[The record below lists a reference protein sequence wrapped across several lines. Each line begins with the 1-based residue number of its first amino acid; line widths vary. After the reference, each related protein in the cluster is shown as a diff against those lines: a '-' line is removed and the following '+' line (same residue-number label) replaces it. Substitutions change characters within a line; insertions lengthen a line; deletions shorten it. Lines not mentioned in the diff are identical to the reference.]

1 MLQGCSRTS
10 RTSRTSGCDGCEPNG
25 ACQDYVLQDDII
37 FPAYKNTEYNK
48 CLNRESMLNVIRY
61 RMADGFS
68 RDPAT
73 KARLNLPEDLANL
86 IIDPPAADEEE
97 EWPQYEQNIF
107 EDDETEMHPYDEADD
122 AMFDIGYMAR
132 SIRAGD
138 PAHAVMVYHTTK
150 HHVTDFDPVMITKLW
165 ELGMHVEAKDL
176 YERTLQFVAS
186 DGMYSFTSIAVLWNA
201 GMEDQAWQLHILKAR
216 WLPEGYPAGMINHYL
231 QLHMHKLAQSL
242 HDRTISVLYDGVDD
256 DIYDIDEVVVC
267 IVAMTAFGMKDQARE
282 LYEFTLKVEEDFDW
296 KIILKL
302 KECGMEMEAAALF
315 ERTYTMAKVLDA
327 RGIVELYKAG
337 FKQQA
342 EDLYAYTFDKGTWY
356 DWPAIIEMNE
366 IGMRFR

>member
-1 MLQGCSRTS
+1 M
-10 RTSRTSGCDGCEPNG
+10 DD
-25 ACQDYVLQDDII
+25 ADDDI
-37 FPAYKNTEYNK
+37 
-48 CLNRESMLNVIRY
+48 
-61 RMADGFS
+61 
-68 RDPAT
+68 
-73 KARLNLPEDLANL
+73 
-86 IIDPPAADEEE
+86 
-97 EWPQYEQNIF
+97 
-107 EDDETEMHPYDEADD
+107 
-122 AMFDIGYMAR
+122 FDIDYIAR
-132 SIRAGD
+132 SIGDGD
-138 PAHAVMVYHTTK
+138 PAYAVMVYHTTK
-150 HHVTDFDPVMITKLW
+150 HHVKDFDRKIITKLW

-176 YERTLQFVAS
+176 YERTLQFV
-186 DGMYSFTSIAVLWNA
+186 GGVYSFISIEELWKA
-201 GMEDQAWQLHILKAR
+201 GMEEQAWQLHILKAR
-216 WLPEGYPAGMINHYL
+216 WLPKGEYPADMINHYL
-231 QLHMHKLAQSL
+231 RLHMHKLAQSL

-315 ERTYTMAKVLDA
+315 ERTYPMAKVLDA